1 MGDPRAMLLMGSKST
16 AFLVIGLLCAITFAA
31 PVQDAEAANEDSLV
45 SETTFTGK
53 SRQEQKEAQKPRK
66 EVKAPAK
73 KALKQEKK
81 EAQKPRKEVTAPA
94 KKALKQEKKVAQKAR
109 KEVKKGTSTISN
121 KKAQEVTPSGS
132 GETVGQF
139 VKQIT
144 SNWKASPSAVA
155 KKSSAPQSAATNLML
170 TLVLVIST

>member
-53 SRQEQKEAQKPRK
+53 SRQEQKVAQKPRK
-66 EVKAPAK
+66 E
-73 KALKQEKK
+73 EK
-81 EAQKPRKEVTAPA
+81 APA

-109 KEVKKGTSTISN
+109 EEVKKGTSTISN
-121 KKAQEVTPSGS
+121 KKAEEVTPSGS

-170 TLVLVIST
+170 TLVLVISTALYCN

>member
-53 SRQEQKEAQKPRK
+53 SRQEQKVAQKPRK

-81 EAQKPRKEVTAPA
+81 VAQKPRKEV
-94 KKALKQEKKVAQKAR
+94 KKR
-109 KEVKKGTSTISN
+109 TSTISN
-121 KKAQEVTPSGS
+121 KKAEEVTPSGS

-170 TLVLVIST
+170 TLVLVISTALYCN

>member
-53 SRQEQKEAQKPRK
+53 SRQEQKVAQKPRK

-81 EAQKPRKEVTAPA
+81 VAQKPRKEVKAPS
-94 KKALKQEKKVAQKAR
+94 KALKQEKKVAQKPR
-109 KEVKKGTSTISN
+109 KE
-121 KKAQEVTPSGS
+121 
-132 GETVGQF
+132 
-139 VKQIT
+139 
-144 SNWKASPSAVA
+144 
-155 KKSSAPQSAATNLML
+155 
-170 TLVLVIST
+170 

>member
-53 SRQEQKEAQKPRK
+53 SRQEQKVAQKPRK

-81 EAQKPRKEVTAPA
+81 VAQKPRKEVKAPA
-94 KKALKQEKKVAQKAR
+94 KKDLKQEKKVAQKPR
-109 KEVKKGTSTISN
+109 KEVK
-121 KKAQEVTPSGS
+121 AP
-132 GETVGQF
+132 
-139 VKQIT
+139 
-144 SNWKASPSAVA
+144 A
-155 KKSSAPQSAATNLML
+155 KKDLKQEKKVAQKPRKEVKAPA
-170 TLVLVIST
+170 